1 MRSSGAWRIH
11 EALAGLAAKPNM
23 VGDVEDPL
31 LMVGKLKS
39 WVMGKLVGGQVM
51 KFLRLDFIKG
61 HRTKV
66 IAGGTIL
73 ANLGAVV
80 THLASVMG
88 GEAFNW
94 GLIQAN
100 VAQIIVAFGLIT
112 AADHQPN

>member
-1 MRSSGAWRIH
+1 MNSSGRSRIH
-11 EALAGLAAKPNM
+11 EALAGVAQDADV
-23 VGDVEDPL
+23 VGDVEDSV

-39 WVMGKLVGGQVM
+39 WVLGKLVGGQVM
-51 KFLRLDFIKG
+51 KLLRMEFLKG

-112 AADHQPN
+112 AAEH